1 MHGDHDEGDDI
12 ADDDDDH
19 EDDDDDD
26 SPMMTGFGR
35 LLSYGL
41 QV

>member
-1 MHGDHDEGDDI
+1 MHGDHGEGDDI

-26 SPMMTGFGR
+26 SPMMAGFGR